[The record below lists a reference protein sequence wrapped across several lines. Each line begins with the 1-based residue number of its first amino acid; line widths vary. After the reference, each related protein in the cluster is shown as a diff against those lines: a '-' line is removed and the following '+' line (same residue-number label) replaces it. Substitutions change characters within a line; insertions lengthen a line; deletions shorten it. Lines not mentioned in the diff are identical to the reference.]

1 MFQCRIPDLDL
12 PRCHPRRRFIQR
24 AIELEIRASYFDRI
38 KEVLPVE
45 YRDPQAYAVPEEAP
59 RPEYEYDDPSMLF
72 YLPYVSRGPVD
83 PFALGHPHFAE
94 AEALTDLIK
103 ARSKVDIVLARA
115 QELCAEAA
123 TRMSENDATTILRSV
138 SVQVILH
145 VGSRSFSHFLNAIE
159 RYLSLLKFFSKD
171 TEAKAQILDTA
182 AKFWRRNSQMIAI
195 VFDKFMQYQVVDPAD
210 VVAWS
215 FRSSGTNGDHRVE
228 GSIGIK
234 GWEILKAA
242 LDKASGRVVIAK
254 RKVQK
259 VKKEEED
266 AKAKLKA
273 SKVVDEEMEEEVTM
287 QDGTMFQSR
296 LELDDPDLTVLRYS
310 PDTTESPALAA
321 ALKAHST
328 LTRDQKTA
336 LVRALDGFVS
346 FLGSAPQSGVVITK
360 DAWHSRNSWED
371 DPWDSWESWGWFRHF
386 CRAVSPAFDSP
397 VLAHADPYALSSIP
411 PN

>member
-1 MFQCRIPDLDL
+1 MIGYSDVGFRTLTYPDATLVVDLFNEPSNWKSEPLTLTESRRLSQLNTTILKRTLYPKRPPVPITSTTIPV
-12 PRCHPRRRFIQR
+12 CCSVVH
-24 AIELEIRASYFDRI
+24 
-38 KEVLPVE
+38 
-45 YRDPQAYAVPEEAP
+45 
-59 RPEYEYDDPSMLF
+59 
-72 YLPYVSRGPVD
+72 VSRAPVHSS
-83 PFALGHPHFAE
+83 PLGHPHFAE

-103 ARSKVDIVLARA
+103 ARSKVDVVLVRA

-123 TRMSENDATTILRSV
+123 TRMSENDATTILRTV

-215 FRSSGTNGDHRVE
+215 FRSSATNGDHRVE

-234 GWEILKAA
+234 GWQILKAA

-273 SKVVDEEMEEEVTM
+273 SKVVDDVMEEEIAM
-287 QDGTMFQSR
+287 QDGTVFQ
-296 LELDDPDLTVLRYS
+296 P
-310 PDTTESPALAA
+310 
-321 ALKAHST
+321 
-328 LTRDQKTA
+328 
-336 LVRALDGFVS
+336 RA
-346 FLGSAPQSGVVITK
+346 
-360 DAWHSRNSWED
+360 
-371 DPWDSWESWGWFRHF
+371 
-386 CRAVSPAFDSP
+386 
-397 VLAHADPYALSSIP
+397 
-411 PN
+411 

>member
-1 MFQCRIPDLDL
+1 MLYVKHVF
-12 PRCHPRRRFIQR
+12 
-24 AIELEIRASYFDRI
+24 
-38 KEVLPVE
+38 VT
-45 YRDPQAYAVPEEAP
+45 QA
-59 RPEYEYDDPSMLF
+59 DTFSI
-72 YLPYVSRGPVD
+72 
-83 PFALGHPHFAE
+83 GHPHFAK
-94 AEALTDLIK
+94 AESLTNLIK
-103 ARSKVDIVLARA
+103 NRSKVDAVLARA

-123 TRMSENDATTILRSV
+123 AQMSEDDATAIIRSV

-171 TEAKAQILDTA
+171 TEGKAQLLDTA

-215 FRSSGTNGDHRVE
+215 FRSSATNGDHRVE

-242 LDKASGRVVIAK
+242 LDKANGRVVIAK

-259 VKKEEED
+259 VKKDEED

-273 SKVVDEEMEEEVTM
+273 SKGAVVDEVMEEEDAM
-287 QDGTMFQSR
+287 QDGRSFHPR
-296 LELDDPDLTVLRYS
+296 LDTLDCNTVIDSL
-310 PDTTESPALAA
+310 DTTESSPALAA

-346 FLGSAPQSGVVITK
+346 FLGFTPQSGVVITK
-360 DAWHSRNSWED
+360 DAWHSRNNWED
-371 DPWDSWESWGWFRHF
+371 DPWDSWETWGWFRHF
-386 CRAVSPAFDSP
+386 CRAVSSVSDS
-397 VLAHADPYALSSIP
+397 ANITHIDPCFLYSIHL
-411 PN
+411 N